1 MRVSTETESFLRTA
15 GPTDRVTI
23 HYAAETRDGGVVEDT
38 FGRRPLTIALDDP
51 RFLKSLREGLL
62 GSQVGQIK
70 TLTLEPDQVFGVRDN
85 RMQLRVPL
93 TALPG
98 GIREGEQLTVQ
109 VDGADLDV
117 WVVQLNTNE
126 AVLDVNHPLAGEAMQ
141 YRVEVLAIENAHDN
155 VN

>member
-1 MRVSTETESFLRTA
+1 MRTA

-62 GSQVGQIK
+62 GSQVGQTK
-70 TLTLEPDQVFGVRDN
+70 TLSLEPDQVFGVRDN

-109 VDGADLDV
+109 VDGAELDV

-141 YRVEVLAIENAHDN
+141 YRVEILAIENAHDA

>member
-1 MRVSTETESFLRTA
+1 MRTA

-62 GSQVGQIK
+62 GSQVGQTK
-70 TLTLEPDQVFGVRDN
+70 TLSLEPDQVFGVRDN

-109 VDGADLDV
+109 VDGAELDV

-141 YRVEVLAIENAHDN
+141 YRVEIIAIENAHDA